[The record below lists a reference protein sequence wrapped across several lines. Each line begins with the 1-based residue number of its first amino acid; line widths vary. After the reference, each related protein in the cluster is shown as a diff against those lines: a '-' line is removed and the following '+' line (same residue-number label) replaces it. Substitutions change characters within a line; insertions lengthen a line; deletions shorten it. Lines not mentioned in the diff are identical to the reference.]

1 MASEDITASGMEAS
15 AWAAGVLLLFLA
27 ASVPLLFGA
36 WDSRATKADAVYL
49 ALCIPPGLMFDV
61 MVYERDATTRSL
73 AVFRMGL
80 FSLLTTYAL
89 GLLPLLAV
97 WRRRRVRLEE
107 ALALSAAPPVPP

>member
-36 WDSRATKADAVYL
+36 W
-49 ALCIPPGLMFDV
+49 V